1 MVNSMSILQSLLLK
15 EKNRNENMIKEYSR
29 ELENLVKGSI
39 KIKKVNDKIYYYLI
53 FRNGEKVITKYIGKD
68 EESLKA
74 IREQLIRRKQVEEIL
89 KQLKYENMTIKK
101 MEDLL

>member
-39 KIKKVNDKIYYYLI
+39 KIKKLMIKFIIILYLEM
-53 FRNGEKVITKYIGKD
+53 EKR
-68 EESLKA
+68 L
-74 IREQLIRRKQVEEIL
+74 
-89 KQLKYENMTIKK
+89 
-101 MEDLL
+101 